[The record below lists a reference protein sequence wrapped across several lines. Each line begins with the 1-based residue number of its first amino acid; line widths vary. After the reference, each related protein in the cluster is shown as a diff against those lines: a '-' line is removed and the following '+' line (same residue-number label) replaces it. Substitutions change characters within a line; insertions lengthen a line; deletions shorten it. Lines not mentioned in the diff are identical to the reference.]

1 MHGTVIATLALAA
14 AGCATATGYT
24 RNAAVRAVRTETD
37 TIVSRSLGRRVSYNV
52 VLPAGYGSG
61 ARYPILWLLHGYG
74 GGKDDWLRLT
84 NLTHE
89 VGRYP
94 FVVVLPSAK
103 NSWYVNA
110 PLEKNA
116 AYESFITADLY
127 DAVVRRFD
135 VDTLRQAIAG
145 LSMGGYGAVMLGLR
159 HPRRYRF
166 VGGLSAALSV
176 VSTMGKSDSVMWST
190 TGPSII
196 RAFGPADSDTKR
208 EYDPLR
214 IFRNTPADSLP
225 YMYLAIGTRD
235 GFPSFLPTNR
245 AFTDSLRAYGA
256 RYEYHEV
263 PGTHSWKLWGFEL
276 DPMLRSAWNVLNAC
290 SDSASARRG
299 VSTASTGNCP

>member
-1 MHGTVIATLALAA
+1 MHRAVTAALALAA
-14 AGCATATGYT
+14 AGCATAAGSA
-24 RNAAVRAVRTETD
+24 RNPIVGAVRTETD
-37 TIVSRSLGRRVSYNV
+37 TIASQSLGRRVSYNV

-74 GGKDDWLRLT
+74 GGEDDWLHLT
-84 NLTHE
+84 NLMQE

-94 FVVVLPSAK
+94 FVVVLPAAE

-110 PLEKNA
+110 PFEKNA
-116 AYESFITADLY
+116 AYERFMTTDLY
-127 DAVVRRFD
+127 SDVVRRFD
-135 VDTLRQAIAG
+135 VDTSRQAIAG

-176 VSTMGKSDSVMWST
+176 VSTMGQSDSVMWGT
-190 TGPSII
+190 TGPSIV
-196 RAFGPADSDTKR
+196 RAFGSADSDTKR
-208 EYDPLR
+208 GYDPLR
-214 IFRNTPADSLP
+214 IFRHTPADSLP
-225 YMYLAIGTRD
+225 YMFLAIGTHD

-263 PGTHSWKLWGFEL
+263 PGTHSWKLWGSEL
-276 DPMLRSAWNVLNAC
+276 DPMLKSAWDVLNTC
-290 SDSASARRG
+290 SDTAGARRG
-299 VSTASTGNCP
+299 VLTASTGSCP